1 MAKVH
6 QNPNTPDNRT
16 RTKDFTNDCCGL
28 DKYGITVE
36 QLNDIQARLQEID
49 LHEHVES
56 FADTLSGS
64 CLTGLIICFGSWE
77 IIHQPKR
84 IAFEGIQKLQSAAYL
99 SPESLEELAEALYT
113 SGYIDEP
120 HKWLK
125 LISLSL

>member
-1 MAKVH
+1 MGKIPKH
-6 QNPNTPDNRT
+6 HNSPDNRVCPT
-16 RTKDFTNDCCGL
+16 DFTNDCCGL

-36 QLNDIQARLQEID
+36 QLNEIQARLQEID
-49 LHEHVES
+49 LHEHVEN

-84 IAFEGIQKLQSAAYL
+84 IALEGVQKLQSAAYL
-99 SPESLEELAEALYT
+99 SPESLEELAEALYAG
-113 SGYIDEP
+113 GYIDEP